1 MGHPAHLCS
10 LDCRHDPLSS
20 SPNSGEITMTEPL
33 APEDFPG
40 PPGLPFLGNVRAI
53 DLAQPIESLMSVARE
68 YGPIFKLT
76 SPGGISVVVSGVDL
90 VSEICDDA
98 RFDKIITAGLSIL
111 AEGPVDAGL
120 FTAHTDDPMWARAHG
135 LLMAPFS
142 MQAMRDYMP
151 AMIDIADQLMGKWD
165 RLNPGEE
172 VDVPADMTRLTL
184 DTIAVCGFGYRF
196 NSFYRETPHPF
207 VQAMVRVLDESQARI
222 RQLPIQTRLKISA
235 QRQFEEDQAFMASVV
250 DDLIR
255 KRRAMGD
262 AADNTDL
269 LGRMITGVD
278 KQSGL
283 TLPDENIRAQCITFL
298 VAGHETTS
306 GLMSFAI
313 YFLLEHPEYLDR
325 AREEVDRVLGGTLQ
339 PTFDQVHELTY
350 VRQVLDEALRLWP
363 TAAGFRRHAREDTVI
378 GGGRYAIPE
387 DLGMM
392 VLSPMLHRDKSIWGE
407 DAEEFNPDHTT
418 PERMSTIP
426 PNAYKPFGTGQ
437 RACIGRQFALQEATL
452 VLGMLLQRFE
462 LIKDPSYQL
471 HTKVTLTVKPADFFI
486 QVRRRADRPID
497 KAEPVAVSAQAQT
510 KPGPVVSNA
519 HHTPMA
525 VLFGSNLGTAEGVA
539 TRLAQEG
546 TERGYDVTLGSLD
559 DYVEQLPAK
568 AAILVCSSYNG
579 LPPDNAV
586 KFHHWVDKAGPEAFK
601 DFSYTVFGCGN
612 TEWATTYQ
620 AVPTELDAGL
630 EQHGGK
636 RVHPRGAGDVRGD
649 FDAAYRNWHDT
660 LWQDIA
666 VALGVDA
673 AQETDESQPRLSIT
687 VTNRQ
692 VTNPVIVS
700 YHAQAAVVRDNRELL
715 GASAGR
721 STRHVEVALPSGVR
735 YKAGDHLGVLPR
747 NNINVIRRVMLHF
760 GLDAGSYLTIIPSR
774 GNHTHLPTDE
784 PAPLLGV
791 LGSCVELQDPATRSD
806 IEEMARYTSDPE
818 QRSSLEGL
826 VGTDDTS
833 QTRFRNEVLA
843 RGRSLL
849 DLLEDYPACDM
860 PFEVFLDRLPPLR
873 PRYYSISSSPLVS
886 PDMVSITT
894 GVLRGPARSGIG
906 EFNGVCSSYLES
918 NAPNSTVF
926 AFVRE
931 PTIAFRPPD
940 DPQLPMIMIG
950 AGTGLAPF
958 RGFLQQRAAERAN
971 GASVATSLLFFGC
984 RTSSDDYLYE
994 DELRS
999 YEADGVVK
1007 VDTVFSREGNAE
1019 RRYVQDAIIG
1029 RADEVWNLIEDQR
1042 ANIYV
1047 CGNANTMAPGVRTA
1061 LIQVFRMK
1069 SGAST
1074 DGNSWLAVLRA
1085 DGRFLE
1091 DIWGG

>member
-1 MGHPAHLCS
+1 MS
-10 LDCRHDPLSS
+10 
-20 SPNSGEITMTEPL
+20 EPL

-40 PPGLPFLGNVRAI
+40 PAGLPFVGNVRAI
-53 DLAQPIESLMSVARE
+53 DLTQPIDSLMSLARE

-76 SPGGISVVVSGVDL
+76 TPRGITAVVSGVDL

-98 RFDKIITAGLSIL
+98 RFDKVITAGLSIL

-120 FTAHTDDPMWARAHG
+120 FTAHTDDPMWARGHG
-135 LLMAPFS
+135 ILMPAFS

-151 AMIDIADQLMGKWD
+151 AMVDIADQLMNKWD

-172 VDVPADMTRLTL
+172 IDVPADMTRLTL
-184 DTIAVCGFGYRF
+184 DTIALCGFGYRF
-196 NSFYRETPHPF
+196 NSFYRDTPHPF
-207 VQAMVRVLDESQARI
+207 VQAMVRVLDESQARL
-222 RQLPIQTRLKISA
+222 RQLPIQTRLKIST
-235 QRQFEEDQAFMASVV
+235 QRQFEEDQAFMAGLV

-262 AADNTDL
+262 APDNTDL

-278 KQSGL
+278 KQTGL

-306 GLMSFAI
+306 GLLSFAI

-325 AREEVDRVLGGTLQ
+325 ARAEVDRVLGGTLQ

-350 VRQVLDEALRLWP
+350 VRQVLDETLRLWP
-363 TAAGFRRHAREDTVI
+363 TASGFRRHAKQDTVI
-378 GGGRYAIPE
+378 GDGRYAIPE

-392 VLSPMLHRDKSIWGE
+392 VFSPMLQRDKSIWGE

-418 PERMSTIP
+418 PERMSAIP

-437 RACIGRQFALQEATL
+437 RACIGRQFALQEAVL

-462 LIKDPSYQL
+462 LIKDPTYQL
-471 HTKVTLTVKPADFFI
+471 RTRVTITVKPADFHI

-497 KAEPVAVSAQAQT
+497 NAEPVAAATTQSKA
-510 KPGPVVSNA
+510 GPAGSNA
-519 HHTPMA
+519 HHTPLA
-525 VLFGSNLGTAEGVA
+525 VLFGSNLGTAEGIA

-559 DYVEQLPAK
+559 DYVNQLPAK
-568 AAILVCSSYNG
+568 AAVIVCSSYNG
-579 LPPDNAV
+579 LPPDNAI
-586 KFHHWVDKAGPEAFK
+586 KFHHWVDETGAEAFK
-601 DFSYTVFGCGN
+601 DVSYTVFGCGN

-630 EQHGGK
+630 EQHGAK
-636 RVHPRGAGDVRGD
+636 RIHPRGAGDVRGD

-660 LWQDIA
+660 LWKDIA
-666 VALGVDA
+666 STLGVDA
-673 AQETDESQPRLSIT
+673 PHETDESQPRLSIT

-692 VTNPVIVS
+692 VTNPVITS
-700 YHAQAAVVRDNRELL
+700 YHAQAAVVRDNHELL
-715 GASAGR
+715 GANAGR
-721 STRHVEVALPSGVR
+721 STRHLEVALPSGVQ

-747 NNINVIRRVMLHF
+747 NNINLIRRVMLHF
-760 GLDAGSYLTIIPSR
+760 GLDAGSYLTIIPNR
-774 GNHTHLPTDE
+774 GSHTHLPTDE

-806 IEEMARYTSDPE
+806 IEVMAHYTSDPG
-818 QRSSLEGL
+818 QRSLLEGL
-826 VGTDDTS
+826 VGDDDAS

-849 DLLEDYPACDM
+849 DLLEDYPASAM

-873 PRYYSISSSPLVS
+873 PRYYSISSSPRVS
-886 PDMVSITT
+886 PETCSVTT

-906 EFNGVCSSYLES
+906 DFNGVCSTYLES

-940 DPQLPMIMIG
+940 DPQRPMIMIG

-958 RGFLQQRAAERAN
+958 RGFLQERAAQHAEGTA
-971 GASVATSLLFFGC
+971 VATSLLFFGC
-984 RTSSDDYLYE
+984 RTSEDDYLYE
-994 DELRS
+994 DELRR

-1007 VDTVFSREGNAE
+1007 VDAVFSREGNSQ
-1019 RRYVQDAIIG
+1019 RRYVQDAIVQ
-1029 RADEVWNLIEDQR
+1029 RADEVWDLIDNQN

-1061 LIQVFRMK
+1061 LIQVFRMS
-1069 SGAST
+1069 SGTGSTVGT
-1074 DGNSWLAVLRA
+1074 DGNSWLAGLRA

>member
-1 MGHPAHLCS
+1 
-10 LDCRHDPLSS
+10 
-20 SPNSGEITMTEPL
+20 MTEPL

-40 PPGLPFLGNVRAI
+40 PQGLPIIGNVRAI
-53 DLAQPIESLMSVARE
+53 DLAQPIDSLMSIARE

-76 SPGGISVVVSGVDL
+76 SPAGISAVVSGVDL

-98 RFDKIITAGLSIL
+98 RFDKVITAGLSIL

-135 LLMAPFS
+135 ILMAPFS

-151 AMIDIADQLMGKWD
+151 AMIDIADQLMDKWD
-165 RLNPGEE
+165 RLNPDEQI
-172 VDVPADMTRLTL
+172 DVAGDMTRLTL
-184 DTIAVCGFGYRF
+184 DTIALCGFGYRF

-207 VQAMVRVLDESQARI
+207 VQAMIRVLDESQARL

-235 QRQFEEDQAFMASVV
+235 QRQFEEDQAFMANLV

-278 KQSGL
+278 KQTGL
-283 TLPDENIRAQCITFL
+283 NLPDENIRAQCLTFL
-298 VAGHETTS
+298 IAGHETTS
-306 GLMSFAI
+306 GLLSFAT

-339 PTFDQVHELTY
+339 PTFDQLHELTY

-363 TAAGFRRHAREDTVI
+363 TAAGFRRHAKEDTVI
-378 GGGRYAIPE
+378 GGGRYAIPK
-387 DLGMM
+387 DLAMM
-392 VLSPMLHRDKSIWGE
+392 VFSPMLHRDQSIWGE
-407 DAEEFNPDHTT
+407 DAEEFNPDHTR

-437 RACIGRQFALQEATL
+437 RACIGRQFALQEAVL

-462 LIKDPSYQL
+462 LIKDPNYQL
-471 HTKVTLTVKPADFFI
+471 HTKVTLTVKPADLYI
-486 QVRRRADRPID
+486 QVKRRTDRPID
-497 KAEPVAVSAQAQT
+497 KAQPPTVSAEAQVT
-510 KPGPVVSNA
+510 PRPRVSDA
-519 HHTPMA
+519 HHTPLA
-525 VLFGSNLGTAEGVA
+525 VLFGSNLGTAEGIA
-539 TRLAQEG
+539 NRLAQEG
-546 TERGYDVTLGSLD
+546 SERGYDVTLGPLD
-559 DYVEQLPAK
+559 DYVQRLPAK

-586 KFHHWVDKAGPEAFK
+586 KFHHSLNQAESTTFEDL
-601 DFSYTVFGCGN
+601 SYTVFGCGN

-620 AVPTELDAGL
+620 AVPTQLDAGL
-630 EQHGGK
+630 EQHGAT
-636 RVHPRGAGDVRGD
+636 RIHPRGAGDARGD

-660 LWQDIA
+660 LWRDIGT
-666 VALGVDA
+666 ALGVDA
-673 AQETDESQPRLSIT
+673 QHETDESQPRLAIT

-692 VTNPVIVS
+692 VTNPVIMS
-700 YHAQAAVVRDNRELL
+700 YHAQAAVVRDNYELL
-715 GASAGR
+715 GAGADR
-721 STRHVEVALPSGVR
+721 STRHLEVALPSGMQ

-747 NNINVIRRVMLHF
+747 NNINLIRRVMLHF
-760 GLDAGSYLTIIPSR
+760 GLDAGSYLTIIPNR
-774 GNHTHLPTDE
+774 GSHTHLPTDE

-806 IEEMARYTSDPE
+806 IEAMLRYTDDPE
-818 QRSSLEGL
+818 QRASLEGL
-826 VGTDDTS
+826 IGSDDDS
-833 QTRFRNEVLA
+833 QTRFRNEVLS
-843 RGRSLL
+843 RSRSLL

-873 PRYYSISSSPLVS
+873 PRYYSISSSPMVS
-886 PDMVSITT
+886 PDMASITT
-894 GVLRGPARSGIG
+894 GVLRGPARSGAG
-906 EFNGVCSSYLES
+906 EFAGVCSSYLES

-931 PTIAFRPPD
+931 PTIAFRPPEN
-940 DPQLPMIMIG
+940 PHLPMIMIG

-958 RGFLQQRAAERAN
+958 RGFLQERAAQRAQ
-971 GASVATSLLFFGC
+971 GLPVATSLLFFGC
-984 RTSSDDYLYE
+984 RTSEDDYLYE
-994 DELRS
+994 DELRR

-1007 VDTVFSREGNAE
+1007 VDAVFSREGNAQ
-1019 RRYVQDAIIG
+1019 RRYVQDAIIE
-1029 RADEVWNLIEDQR
+1029 RADEVWDLLDNQR

-1061 LIQVFRMK
+1061 LIQVFQMN
-1069 SGAST
+1069 SSSAM
-1074 DGNSWLAVLRA
+1074 DGNNWLAGLRA
-1085 DGRFLE
+1085 EGRFLE

>member
-1 MGHPAHLCS
+1 
-10 LDCRHDPLSS
+10 
-20 SPNSGEITMTEPL
+20 MTEPL

-40 PPGLPFLGNVRAI
+40 PPGLPFLGNIRAI
-53 DLAQPIESLMSVARE
+53 DLAQPIDSLMSLARE

-76 SPGGISVVVSGVDL
+76 TPGGISVVVSGVDL

-98 RFDKIITAGLSIL
+98 RFDKFITAGLSIL

-135 LLMAPFS
+135 ILMAPFS

-172 VDVPADMTRLTL
+172 IDVPADMTRLTL
-184 DTIAVCGFGYRF
+184 DTIALCGFGYRF
-196 NSFYRETPHPF
+196 NSFYRDTPHPF
-207 VQAMVRVLDESQARI
+207 VQAMVRVLDESQARL
-222 RQLPIQTRLKISA
+222 RQLSIQTRLKISA
-235 QRQFEEDQAFMASVV
+235 QRQFEEDQAFMASLV
-250 DDLIR
+250 DDLLR

-278 KQSGL
+278 KQTEL

-306 GLMSFAI
+306 GLLSFAI

-325 AREEVDRVLGGTLQ
+325 AREEVDRVLGGSLQ

-350 VRQVLDEALRLWP
+350 VRQVLDEVLRLWP
-363 TAAGFRRHAREDTVI
+363 TASGFRRHAKEDTVI
-378 GGGRYAIPE
+378 GGGRYAIPK
-387 DLGMM
+387 DLAMM
-392 VLSPMLHRDKSIWGE
+392 VLSPMLHRDKSVWGQ
-407 DAEEFNPDHTT
+407 DADEFNPDHTR
-418 PERMSTIP
+418 PDRMSAIP

-437 RACIGRQFALQEATL
+437 RACIGRQFALQEAAL

-462 LIKDPSYQL
+462 LIKDPDYRL
-471 HTKVTLTVKPADFFI
+471 HTKVTLTVKPADFHI
-486 QVRRRADRPID
+486 QVRRRTDRPID
-497 KAEPVAVSAQAQT
+497 KAEPITVSSTPETKSGPLAVN
-510 KPGPVVSNA
+510 V
-519 HHTPMA
+519 HHAPLA
-525 VLFGSNLGTAEGVA
+525 VLFGSNLGTAEGIA

-568 AAILVCSSYNG
+568 AAVIVCSSYNG

-586 KFHHWVDKAGPEAFK
+586 KFHHWVDEAAQEAF
-601 DFSYTVFGCGN
+601 DDLSYTVFGCGN

-620 AVPTELDAGL
+620 AVPTELDAEL
-630 EQHGGK
+630 DQHGAN
-636 RVHPRGAGDVRGD
+636 RIHPRGAGDVRGD

-666 VALGVDA
+666 AALGVDA
-673 AQETDESQPRLSIT
+673 PHETDESQPRLSIT

-692 VTNPVIVS
+692 VTNPVIMS
-700 YHAQAAVVRDNRELL
+700 YRAQAAVVRDNHELL

-721 STRHVEVALPSGVR
+721 SARHVEVVLPSGVQ

-747 NNINVIRRVMLHF
+747 NNIDLIRRVMLHF
-760 GLDAGSYLTIIPSR
+760 GLDTGSYLTIIPNR
-774 GNHTHLPTDE
+774 GNHTHLPTTE
-784 PAPLLGV
+784 PAPLLGI
-791 LGSCVELQDPATRSD
+791 LGSCVELQDPATRGD
-806 IEEMARYTSDPE
+806 IEVMARYTPDPE

-826 VGTDDTS
+826 VGTDDVS

-843 RGRSLL
+843 RGRSLI
-849 DLLEDYPACDM
+849 DLLEGYPACEM
-860 PFEVFLDRLPPLR
+860 PFEVYLDRLPPLR

-886 PDMVSITT
+886 PDMCSITT
-894 GVLRGPARSGIG
+894 GVLRGPARSGMG
-906 EFNGVCSSYLES
+906 EFSGVCSTYLES

-958 RGFLQQRAAERAN
+958 RGFLQERAAQQAA
-971 GASVATSLLFFGC
+971 GAAVATSLLFFGC
-984 RTSSDDYLYE
+984 RTSEDDYLYQ
-994 DELRS
+994 DELSR
-999 YEADGVVK
+999 YEADGIVK
-1007 VDTVFSREGNAE
+1007 VAAVFSREGDPKL
-1019 RRYVQDAIIG
+1019 RYVQDAIVD
-1029 RADEVWNLIEDQR
+1029 RADEVWDLLENQR

-1061 LIQVFRMK
+1061 LIQVLRMK
-1069 SGAST
+1069 SPTST
-1074 DGNSWLAVLRA
+1074 DGNNWLAGLRA

>member
-1 MGHPAHLCS
+1 MS
-10 LDCRHDPLSS
+10 
-20 SPNSGEITMTEPL
+20 EPL

-40 PPGLPFLGNVRAI
+40 PKGLPFLGNVRAI
-53 DLAQPIESLMSVARE
+53 DLSQPLESLISLARE
-68 YGPIFKLT
+68 YGPILKLT
-76 SPGGISVVVSGVDL
+76 TPGGISVVVSGVDL

-98 RFDKIITAGLSIL
+98 RFEKVITAGLSIL

-120 FTAHTDDPMWARAHG
+120 FTAQTDDPIWARAHAI
-135 LLMAPFS
+135 LMAPFS
-142 MQAMRDYMP
+142 MQAMRNYMP
-151 AMIDIADQLMGKWD
+151 AMIDIADQLMEKWD

-172 VDVPADMTRLTL
+172 IDVPADMTRLTL
-184 DTIAVCGFGYRF
+184 DTIALCGFGYRF
-196 NSFYRETPHPF
+196 NSFYRDTPHPF
-207 VQAMVRVLDESQARI
+207 VQAMVRVLDESQARL

-235 QRQFEEDQAFMASVV
+235 QRQFEEDQAFMAGLV
-250 DDLIR
+250 DDVIR
-255 KRRAMGD
+255 KRRAMGE

-269 LGRMITGVD
+269 LGRMLTGVD
-278 KQSGL
+278 KQTGL
-283 TLPDENIRAQCITFL
+283 TLPDENIRAQCLTFL
-298 VAGHETTS
+298 IAGHETTS
-306 GLMSFAI
+306 GLLSFAI
-313 YFLLEHPEYLDR
+313 YFLLEHPEYLDQ
-325 AREEVDRVLGGTLQ
+325 AREEVDRVFGGTLQ
-339 PTFDQVHELTY
+339 PSFDQVHELTY
-350 VRQVLDEALRLWP
+350 LRQVLDEALRLWP
-363 TAAGFRRHAREDTVI
+363 TAAGFRRHAKEDTVI
-378 GGGRYAIPE
+378 GGGRYAIPK
-387 DLGMM
+387 DLGLM

-418 PERMSTIP
+418 PERMSAIP
-426 PNAYKPFGTGQ
+426 PNAYKPFGTGL
-437 RACIGRQFALQEATL
+437 RACIGRQFALQEAVL

-462 LIKDPSYQL
+462 LIKDPDYRL
-471 HTKVTLTVKPADFFI
+471 HTKVTLTVKPADFHI
-486 QVRRRADRPID
+486 QVRRRTDRPID
-497 KAEPVAVSAQAQT
+497 KAEPITVSATPET
-510 KPGPVVSNA
+510 KSGPLAVNA
-519 HHTPMA
+519 HHTPLA
-525 VLFGSNLGTAEGVA
+525 VLFGSNLGTAEGIA

-568 AAILVCSSYNG
+568 AAVIVCSSYNG

-586 KFHHWVDKAGPEAFK
+586 KFHHWVDEAAQEAF
-601 DFSYTVFGCGN
+601 DDLSYTVFGCGN

-620 AVPTELDAGL
+620 AVPTELDAELG
-630 EQHGGK
+630 QHGAN
-636 RVHPRGAGDVRGD
+636 RIHPRGAGDVRGD

-666 VALGVDA
+666 AALGVDA
-673 AQETDESQPRLSIT
+673 PHEMDESQPRLAIT

-692 VTNPVIVS
+692 VTNPVIMS
-700 YHAQAAVVRDNRELL
+700 YHAQAAAVHDNRELL
-715 GASAGR
+715 GAGAGR
-721 STRHVEVALPSGVR
+721 SARHVEVVLPSGVQ

-747 NNINVIRRVMLHF
+747 NNINLIRRVMLHF
-760 GLDAGSYLTIIPSR
+760 GLDAGSYLTIIPNR

-791 LGSCVELQDPATRSD
+791 LGSCVELQDAATRSD
-806 IEEMARYTSDPE
+806 IEVMTRYTPDPE

-826 VGTDDTS
+826 VGTDDVS

-843 RGRSLL
+843 RGRSLI
-849 DLLEDYPACDM
+849 DLLEDYPACEM

-886 PDMVSITT
+886 PDICSITT

-906 EFNGVCSSYLES
+906 EFSGVCSTYLES

-958 RGFLQQRAAERAN
+958 RGFLQERAAQQAA
-971 GASVATSLLFFGC
+971 GTAVATSWLFFGC
-984 RTSSDDYLYE
+984 RTSEDDYLYR
-994 DELRS
+994 DELGR
-999 YEADGVVK
+999 YEAEGVVK
-1007 VDTVFSREGNAE
+1007 VAAVFSREGDPKL
-1019 RRYVQDAIIG
+1019 RYVQDAIVD
-1029 RADEVWNLIEDQR
+1029 RADEVWDLIENRR

-1061 LIQVFRMK
+1061 LIQVLRMK
-1069 SGAST
+1069 SRTST
-1074 DGNSWLAVLRA
+1074 DGNNWLAGLRA